1 MFGLTLDASFAIQ
14 ILIFAAVFTAGQ
26 AIYGLVR
33 VGTARR
39 VVNKRLTLSESG
51 MGIGD
56 IVGELRKQR
65 GLRQNGE
72 HRLGWAWL
80 ADLVIRSGVKY
91 QPRNWAIIVAGMTL
105 GGGVLVY
112 VLTRNPLF
120 AVGAGLAAAVG
131 PPFLYLG

>member
-51 MGIGD
+51 MAIGD

-72 HRLGWAWL
+72 HRLAGPGWPIW
-80 ADLVIRSGVKY
+80 
-91 QPRNWAIIVAGMTL
+91 
-105 GGGVLVY
+105 
-112 VLTRNPLF
+112 
-120 AVGAGLAAAVG
+120 
-131 PPFLYLG
+131 